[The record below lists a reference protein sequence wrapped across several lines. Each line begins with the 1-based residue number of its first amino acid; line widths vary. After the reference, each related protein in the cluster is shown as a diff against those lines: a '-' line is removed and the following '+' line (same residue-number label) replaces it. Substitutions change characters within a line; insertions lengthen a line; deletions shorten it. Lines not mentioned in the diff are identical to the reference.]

1 MEQTLKGAVK
11 VYQDLQGQFA
21 EIRDLSDRNLQILKE
36 ALADIGAKT
45 VVIRRHCTNMAQLDT
60 VYHYQEQTYTLC
72 NFWWIG
78 DLARNLTRLAED
90 LAMAY
95 YTTHGGDR
103 DRFPNTM
110 SLMQTVRDI
119 LLGSR

>member
-1 MEQTLKGAVK
+1 
-11 VYQDLQGQFA
+11 
-21 EIRDLSDRNLQILKE
+21 
-36 ALADIGAKT
+36 
-45 VVIRRHCTNMAQLDT
+45 MAQLDT

-72 NFWWIG
+72 NFLWIG